1 MKEIEKIKV
10 NMYITRN
17 VEKHQIPTIEI
28 SVLCLYEHVCSL
40 HLLNAACSVTAAT
53 ASPSDPALIPFSL
66 PEDIARSSR
75 SQLTSQRR
83 QRIGAIFAHF
93 L

>member
-1 MKEIEKIKV
+1 MKEIEKIKI

-28 SVLCLYEHVCSL
+28 SVLCLCEHVCSL

-53 ASPSDPALIPFSL
+53 ASPSDPSDPLFP
-66 PEDIARSSR
+66 ARRYRR
-75 SQLTSQRR
+75 SQAV
-83 QRIGAIFAHF
+83 RIRS
-93 L
+93 